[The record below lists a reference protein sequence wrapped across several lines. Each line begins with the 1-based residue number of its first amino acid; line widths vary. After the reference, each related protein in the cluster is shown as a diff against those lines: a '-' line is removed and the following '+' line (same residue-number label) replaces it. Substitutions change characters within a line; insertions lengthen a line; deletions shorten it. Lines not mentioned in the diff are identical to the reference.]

1 MATARSRWRPFTASS
16 PSPPSSAS
24 SSPSSSFTATMDP
37 PPEFLCPI
45 SGTLMADPVIVP
57 PGRTIERACIQAC
70 AALAFYPP
78 AVADLP
84 SSPLVLIPNVA
95 LRSAILNWCERLG
108 LPHPSPLSL
117 DTAGDIVRRLM
128 PQSRSQSQYGPPR
141 QEQSRSQSQ
150 YGPPSQEQRSSQF
163 QYDPPSQEERPQ
175 SNYGRPPQPA
185 SVRTRNRSVSGDD
198 FPQEPKQRSGSV
210 EEEIMAVLGAT
221 DTSPTE
227 QREAMASLRQAT
239 RETREMRLQLCT
251 PRLLAALR
259 PMLLSGDAGIQA
271 NAAAAMVNL
280 SLEAENKVRIVR
292 SGAVSPLVDVL
303 RVGHPEAR
311 DHAAG
316 AIYSLAVEDENR
328 AAIGVLGAIP
338 PLLEL
343 FASGGAGHRARREA
357 GMALYHVSLAGMN
370 RSKIARTP
378 GVVRTLL
385 ATAEARGRGSGE
397 ADADAAALR
406 KLSLMILANLAGCP
420 EGRAALMDGGAVAAV
435 VGVMLS
441 GAAAPGSSEEEYCIS
456 ALYGMSKGSLRF
468 RGLARAAGVEEALA
482 PVTECDGGGVGRDM
496 ARRTLR
502 AMRGEDDEMPFTAS
516 GILGSQWGDASIV
529 SEGLV
534 SLRRP
539 PHQRGGNHGGTS
551 GSNTT
556 QF

>member
-1 MATARSRWRPFTASS
+1 MATARPRWRPFAASS
-16 PSPPSSAS
+16 SPPSSAS
-24 SSPSSSFTATMDP
+24 SSPSSSFTATVDP
-37 PPEFLCPI
+37 PAEFLCPI

-78 AVADLP
+78 ALADLP
-84 SSPLVLIPNVA
+84 PSPLVLIPNVA
-95 LRSAILNWCERLG
+95 LRSAILNWCDRIG

-128 PQSRSQSQYGPPR
+128 PPPPTRQEQRSQFQYEPPPR
-141 QEQSRSQSQ
+141 QE
-150 YGPPSQEQRSSQF
+150 G
-163 QYDPPSQEERPQ
+163 RPQ
-175 SNYGRPPQPA
+175 LNYGRPPPAA
-185 SVRTRNRSVSGDD
+185 SVRTRPRSVSGDD
-198 FPQEPKQRSGSV
+198 FVQEPRQMSGSV
-210 EEEIMAVLGAT
+210 EEEIMAVLGAVDGAT
-221 DTSPTE
+221 LAE
-227 QREAMASLRQAT
+227 QKEAMASLRQAT
-239 RETREMRLQLCT
+239 RESRESRTQLCT

-259 PMLLSGDAGIQA
+259 PMLLSGDAGIQV

-303 RVGHPEAR
+303 RTGHPEAR

-385 ATAEARGRGSGE
+385 ATAEARDRGSAA

-406 KLSLMILANLAGCP
+406 KLSVMILANLAGCP

-435 VGVMLS
+435 VRIMRS

-482 PVTECDGGGVGRDM
+482 PVVECDGGGVGRDM

-502 AMRGEDDEMPFTAS
+502 AMRGEDDEVAFTAS
-516 GILGSQWGDASIV
+516 GILGSQWDDASIV

-539 PHQRGGNHGGTS
+539 PHQRHGNHAGPS